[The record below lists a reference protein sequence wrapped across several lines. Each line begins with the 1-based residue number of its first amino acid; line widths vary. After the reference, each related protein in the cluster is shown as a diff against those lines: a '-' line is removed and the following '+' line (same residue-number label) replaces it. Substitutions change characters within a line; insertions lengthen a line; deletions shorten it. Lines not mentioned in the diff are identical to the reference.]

1 MKNTMICD
9 KEREA
14 LEQIFKGVNKF
25 AEAHNHIGVENL
37 MGVLEKASEAEKAHI
52 LLYIDLVKDFIQII
66 SALRGLLEVDEQE
79 FIDIVTE
86 HGKRSL
92 KDVTRDIMMDSMMNI
107 IMNEHK

>member
-14 LEQIFKGVNKF
+14 LEQIFKGVDQF
-25 AEAHNHIGVENL
+25 AHAHNHIGVENL
-37 MGVLEKASEAEKAHI
+37 MRATEKASEAEEVHI
-52 LLYIDLVKDFIQII
+52 LLYLDLVKDFIHDIG
-66 SALRGLLEVDEQE
+66 ALRGLLEVDELK

-92 KDVTRDIMMDSMMNI
+92 KDVSQNLMMERLMDILMS
-107 IMNEHK
+107 K